1 MGFWVRFNWNLTYIC
16 SMVNNCCS
24 NHSMLT
30 SVRKKL
36 VLFLQEKPYWKKNS
50 INLYWSFLDADY
62 PTDSIRYPTLNWL
75 RVQTI
80 RSYLTIVR
88 ALYYTYLSTY
98 QVESQVSTLV
108 AGDFMALQVITP
120 SNRKVTLCSKYLRF
134 GWKCFQDSIGFCNDC
149 NITDCS

>member
-24 NHSMLT
+24 NHSVLT

-50 INLYWSFLDADY
+50 INLYWSFLDTDY

-75 RVQTI
+75 RVSTI
-80 RSYLTIVR
+80 RSCLTMVR
-88 ALYYTYLSTY
+88 ALH
-98 QVESQVSTLV
+98 VEYCLNIQCMLITRHEKNPQINLPIYCNW
-108 AGDFMALQVITP
+108 FIPALLI
-120 SNRKVTLCSKYLRF
+120 LCCTKDLL
-134 GWKCFQDSIGFCNDC
+134 W
-149 NITDCS
+149 